1 VRKHYYVY
9 ILASRTKTLYTGITN
24 NLERRVDE
32 HRSRLYGGFT
42 SKYRIGRL
50 VYYEATTNVWEA
62 LEREKQIKS
71 WRRSKKIELIEA
83 LNPEWDDLAEAW
95 YGSSRGPAPG

>member
-9 ILASRTKTLYTGITN
+9 IMASRTKTLYTGITN

-32 HRSRLYGGFT
+32 HRSGVYGGFT

-50 VYYEATTNVWEA
+50 VYYEAMTNAWEA
-62 LEREKQIKS
+62 LQREKQIKS
-71 WRRSKKIELIEA
+71 WRRSKKIEMIEST
-83 LNPEWDDLAEAW
+83 NPEWDDLSATW
-95 YGSSRGPAPG
+95 YERNDDSSPV